1 MNMDEIVYDKYKINN
16 ISDFE
21 IITPRGEQ
29 EMYIT
34 TPKNNNQNSRDKKV
48 KGFQNS
54 RRSSKFQSIEEIK

>member
-34 TPKNNNQNSRDKKV
+34 TPKNNIQNSRDKKV

>member
-34 TPKNNNQNSRDKKV
+34 TPKNNN
-48 KGFQNS
+48 
-54 RRSSKFQSIEEIK
+54 